1 MRTAESSPSRV
12 LNVALWMVQVA
23 LAALFGVAGLMKL
36 SQPIAALETQMAWVG
51 AVPPLMVRFIGL
63 AELAGAIGV
72 ILPAATGVRPAL
84 TSLAAAGLATIMV
97 LAAAFHIV
105 RGEFGALPINLVL
118 GGLAAFVA
126 WGRWHR
132 R

>member
-12 LNVALWMVQVA
+12 LNVALWLVQVA

-36 SQPIAALETQMAWVG
+36 VQPIAALEPQMAWVG

-72 ILPAATGVRPAL
+72 IVPAATGIRPAL
-84 TSLAAAGLATIMV
+84 TPLAAAGLATIMV

-118 GGLAAFVA
+118 GGLAALVA
-126 WGRWHR
+126 WGRWHSR
-132 R
+132 